1 MLSSVKS
8 SKTRRLSRAES
19 TGHVGVRALLGW
31 ERMATEKGEYLEL
44 APTATIT
51 INITRRTEVIHPKE
65 SGDWS
70 LVANPRNV
78 YYSCL

>member
-1 MLSSVKS
+1 
-8 SKTRRLSRAES
+8 
-19 TGHVGVRALLGW
+19 
-31 ERMATEKGEYLEL
+31 MAAEKGEYLEL

-51 INITRRTEVIHPKE
+51 INITRRTEAIHPKE